1 MKAALQVARL
11 AAVLFVIGCFV
22 SIAAATGVR
31 VGNVTYD
38 DRSLIVNGKRELIF
52 SGSIHY
58 PRSPPSLWPDL
69 LEKAKQGGLN
79 AISTYVFW
87 NAHEPAPGEFNF
99 EGQYDLVKFIKL
111 VQQNGMYAILRI
123 GPFIQAEW
131 NHGGFPYWLRE
142 IEGIT
147 FRTNNDPFKFY
158 MERFVRK
165 VIEVMKKENLFA
177 SQGGPIILAQVSA
190 SSFYLGKNEFLQTCN
205 IAAAFEGNGT
215 EYVQWAANMAHSTN
229 IGVPWIM
236 CKQKEAPGTVIPT
249 CNGRNCGDTFVR
261 KDQTKPIFWT
271 ENWTAQYRVFGDP
284 PSQRSAE
291 DIAFAVVRFFSK
303 MGTLTN
309 YYMYHGGTNFDRNG
323 AAFVSTR
330 YYDEAPLDE
339 YGLLKEPKWGHLRD
353 MHHALRLSRKGLLWG
368 TPSYVQFNKSL
379 EAWVYEKPDE
389 KFCVAFLTNIHRRM
403 DATVKFRGINYFLPR
418 RSISILPDCRT
429 VVFNTQRVNAQ
440 HNSRTFH
447 TAKET
452 QEKNAW
458 KMYKEPILKYGQTA
472 VRRQEPQ
479 ELFEMTKDKTD
490 YVWYST
496 SFRIDDNDLPI
507 RQDIRPVLQVRSF
520 GHAIHAFVNGKYI
533 GTGHGSKIQGLFQFS
548 KPMDL
553 KPGTNHISILG
564 ITVGLHDSGPYLEHR
579 MAGPDKITIQGLNTG
594 TLDLSANGWG
604 HEVSLFGEKMKIYN
618 EEQTAKVQWTD
629 AKSGQQVSWY
639 KVFIQTH

>member
-1 MKAALQVARL
+1 MKAALQVVRL

-22 SIAAATGVR
+22 SIAAATVVR

-58 PRSPPSLWPDL
+58 PRSPPALWPDL

-177 SQGGPIILAQVSA
+177 SQGGPIILAQVE
-190 SSFYLGKNEFLQTCN
+190 NEYSN

-236 CKQKEAPGTVIPT
+236 CKQKDAPGTVIPT

-323 AAFVSTR
+323 AAFVMTR

-339 YGLLKEPKWGHLRD
+339 YGNKNLWLL
-353 MHHALRLSRKGLLWG
+353 
-368 TPSYVQFNKSL
+368 
-379 EAWVYEKPDE
+379 
-389 KFCVAFLTNIHRRM
+389 
-403 DATVKFRGINYFLPR
+403 
-418 RSISILPDCRT
+418 
-429 VVFNTQRVNAQ
+429 
-440 HNSRTFH
+440 
-447 TAKET
+447 
-452 QEKNAW
+452 
-458 KMYKEPILKYGQTA
+458 
-472 VRRQEPQ
+472 
-479 ELFEMTKDKTD
+479 
-490 YVWYST
+490 
-496 SFRIDDNDLPI
+496 
-507 RQDIRPVLQVRSF
+507 
-520 GHAIHAFVNGKYI
+520 
-533 GTGHGSKIQGLFQFS
+533 
-548 KPMDL
+548 
-553 KPGTNHISILG
+553 
-564 ITVGLHDSGPYLEHR
+564 
-579 MAGPDKITIQGLNTG
+579 
-594 TLDLSANGWG
+594 
-604 HEVSLFGEKMKIYN
+604 
-618 EEQTAKVQWTD
+618 
-629 AKSGQQVSWY
+629 
-639 KVFIQTH
+639 